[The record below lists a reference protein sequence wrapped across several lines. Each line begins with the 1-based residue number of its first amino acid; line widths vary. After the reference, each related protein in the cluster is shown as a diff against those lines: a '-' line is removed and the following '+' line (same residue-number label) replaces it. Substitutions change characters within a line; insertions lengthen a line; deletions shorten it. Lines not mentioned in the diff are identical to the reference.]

1 MSGCV
6 TPKTIPVVLATGNPD
21 KVKEL
26 RPMLEQVSPLFSVHV
41 LSDLGITEEIEETE
55 ATLSGNA
62 LLKADTIFALLE
74 QRFAFFI
81 TMADDTGLE
90 VDALGGEPGVLSA
103 RFAPAPEGR
112 KPSYEDN
119 IGHLLLR
126 MQGMEKRGA
135 RFRTVIAMKGRIPS
149 GGTLFEFRHTAE
161 GVVDGSVTEAKKGD
175 MGFGYDPIFH
185 VNSAG
190 KTYGEMT
197 LTEKNSISHRS
208 LALRKASA
216 ALFNIMSAHCSPEN
230 QDTPPGL

>member
-1 MSGCV
+1 MSSG
-6 TPKTIPVVLATGNPD
+6 TSPKTIPVVLATGNPD

-26 RPMLEQVSPLFSVHV
+26 RPILEQISPLFTIYA
-41 LSDLGITEEIEETE
+41 LSDLGITREIDETE
-55 ATLSGNA
+55 TTLSGNA

-103 RFAPAPEGR
+103 RFAPVPEGT

-119 IGHLLLR
+119 IRHLLLR
-126 MQGMEKRGA
+126 MQGIKKRTA

-149 GGTLFEFRHTAE
+149 GGNAFGFRHTAE
-161 GVVDGSVTEAKKGD
+161 GVVEGSITEEKKGD
-175 MGFGYDPIFH
+175 LGFGYDPVFH
-185 VNSAG
+185 VNSAE

-197 LTEKNSISHRS
+197 IAEKNRISHRS
-208 LALRKASA
+208 LALLKASA
-216 ALFNIMSAHCSPEN
+216 ALFEIMRSHCSPEN